1 MKTSSDDLL
10 EFDALRQ
17 LLARYVESPL
27 GTALLPSVQPS
38 TDRAHIENT
47 LADVNEA
54 IAYVQA
60 AAAPHAAVRG
70 AAVRI
75 RFDSLADP
83 TEALRKL
90 HIEGAVLEAKEILQ
104 LTSLLDL
111 ALDIKRL
118 LTPVGE
124 RFPRLASRGRAIA
137 EFHVLLRE
145 LLGKILPDGSLADD
159 ASPDLA
165 RVRREIDRQR
175 KLIQD
180 SLERFL
186 RIHREENLLQEEFV
200 TIRNDRFVVPVIAG
214 RQRKIEG
221 VIHGSSGS
229 GHTLFVE
236 PLDTIELNNELVS
249 LSEEELAEVHRILRE
264 LTAMLRDAG
273 DNIAAAAE
281 VLGELDLRFAKAR
294 FATDFDCTV
303 PRLSPP
309 ESRRLVLREARHPLL
324 QDVLRRQKKPV
335 MPVSVELNEE
345 NRTLLVSGP
354 NTGGKTVTLK
364 TVGLLALMAQ
374 AGLPVPCSEGEFPLF
389 GQVLADI
396 GDQQSITE
404 SLSTFSA
411 HMCRVRDMIEAADST
426 ALVLLDELGRA
437 TDPDEG
443 GALGVAV
450 IERFRSAGAFTL
462 ASTHLSALKVYGA
475 STPGV
480 LNASMGFDD
489 ETLKPTYVLKVGAP
503 GKSAG
508 LAIARR
514 LGMPLPLIEEAR
526 ERLGSRERDLG
537 NFLTELHRRLDALDK
552 QAQELVGQKAALAAR
567 EDSLAKEWE
576 RRESAKLKEVERR
589 CELVLK
595 KFDTEARETIER
607 LASDMERK
615 KAAVSASRRVAGL
628 KRELRDEIETTVLV
642 TQHESH
648 QGVMETP
655 AARLAEGVRV
665 RLKGLRE
672 PARVA
677 RMLSNGLIEV
687 EAGFMKLQ
695 VSIDDVLEVLPE
707 TAAAAKLPKQVTFK
721 PAAKPAAAVQEI
733 NVIGQHVEEA
743 CAAVEKFLDD
753 AALAEVLRVRIVHGH
768 GMGIL
773 KRAIAG
779 LLAESPH
786 VEKFFTAEQNE
797 GGAGATIVELKS

>member
-1 MKTSSDDLL
+1 
-10 EFDALRQ
+10 
-17 LLARYVESPL
+17 
-27 GTALLPSVQPS
+27 
-38 TDRAHIENT
+38 
-47 LADVNEA
+47 
-54 IAYVQA
+54 
-60 AAAPHAAVRG
+60 
-70 AAVRI
+70 
-75 RFDSLADP
+75 
-83 TEALRKL
+83 
-90 HIEGAVLEAKEILQ
+90 
-104 LTSLLDL
+104 
-111 ALDIKRL
+111 
-118 LTPVGE
+118 
-124 RFPRLASRGRAIA
+124 
-137 EFHVLLRE
+137 
-145 LLGKILPDGSLADD
+145 
-159 ASPDLA
+159 
-165 RVRREIDRQR
+165 
-175 KLIQD
+175 
-180 SLERFL
+180 
-186 RIHREENLLQEEFV
+186 
-200 TIRNDRFVVPVIAG
+200 
-214 RQRKIEG
+214 
-221 VIHGSSGS
+221 
-229 GHTLFVE
+229 
-236 PLDTIELNNELVS
+236 
-249 LSEEELAEVHRILRE
+249 
-264 LTAMLRDAG
+264 
-273 DNIAAAAE
+273 
-281 VLGELDLRFAKAR
+281 
-294 FATDFDCTV
+294 
-303 PRLSPP
+303 
-309 ESRRLVLREARHPLL
+309 
-324 QDVLRRQKKPV
+324 
-335 MPVSVELNEE
+335 
-345 NRTLLVSGP
+345 
-354 NTGGKTVTLK
+354 
-364 TVGLLALMAQ
+364 
-374 AGLPVPCSEGEFPLF
+374 
-389 GQVLADI
+389 
-396 GDQQSITE
+396 
-404 SLSTFSA
+404 
-411 HMCRVRDMIEAADST
+411 MCRVRDMIEAADST

-552 QAQELVGQKAALAAR
+552 QAQELVKQKAALAAR
-567 EDSLAKEWE
+567 EESLAKEWE

-628 KRELRDEIETTVLV
+628 KRELRDEIETTVLA

-677 RMLSNGLIEV
+677 RMLSSGLIEV

-695 VSIDDVLEVLPE
+695 SGGRLPN
-707 TAAAAKLPKQVTFK
+707 ACLKPRRSQARRVTSAGRK
-721 PAAKPAAAVQEI
+721 PASVQRESLGRPAEK
-733 NVIGQHVEEA
+733 A

-786 VEKFFTAEQNE
+786 VEKFYTAEQNE